1 MAYENEQVGELGESE
16 RAARV
21 YRDIDAYVNKG
32 GRDLEEA
39 HLALAQSDEEKEKIR
54 NLWHKGRRA
63 RLALVGARF
72 DAKIEEAKRKLAEPK
87 QVEAEKVEAKPAGVY
102 RRYANSDHVVGASFL
117 YLRHNLK

>member
-1 MAYENEQVGELGESE
+1 MAYENELDRELGESE

-32 GRDLEEA
+32 GRDLEEE
-39 HLALAQSDEEKEKIR
+39 HLALAQSGEEKEKIR

-72 DAKIEEAKRKLAEPK
+72 DALRPKIEE
-87 QVEAEKVEAKPAGVY
+87 V
-102 RRYANSDHVVGASFL
+102 ANDPNLGRFSRSLISLRQSFAAMPFPTM
-117 YLRHNLK
+117 